1 MSKLIHESET
11 YQIRG
16 TIFEVYREQGCGFLE
31 PVYQECLE
39 IELGLRGIPFTARQQ
54 VPLAYKGHQLKQ
66 AYIPDFICFERVIV
80 EIKAVDALTD
90 QHRAQL
96 FNYLK
101 ATGLRVGLLVNFGAH
116 PEVAIERVVYGSD
129 EAG

>member
-1 MSKLIHESET
+1 MSKLVHENET

-16 TIFEVYREQGCGFLE
+16 AIFEVYREKGSGFLE

-39 IELGLRGIPFTARQQ
+39 IELGLRGIRFTARQE
-54 VPLAYKGHQLKQ
+54 LSLSHKGRPLKQ
-66 AYIPDFICFERVIV
+66 VYIPDFICFERVIV
-80 EIKAVDALTD
+80 EIKAVDALTEK
-90 QHRAQL
+90 HRAQL

-116 PEVAIERVVYGSD
+116 PEVAIERVVYGND
-129 EAG
+129 ETE